1 MIRTAAV
8 PRPIR
13 IGVAAVGVAGAFAL
27 AGCAASDTAT
37 EPTTDATATAT
48 PESSTTPTPAASAS
62 EEASSSS
69 TYADGTYTAEGSYAT
84 PESVETIAVT
94 VTLEDDI
101 ITAVEVTGDPQ
112 KPRVR
117 GVSGPV
123 HRRDR
128 RCGRRPG
135 HRRDLGQP
143 RRRVFAHERRLQP
156 GDRHDQVRSGRPE
169 RVSASSGSVA
179 SPAGD
184 STRSARPGR
193 SRRPSRSDA
202 DAARRGRTT

>member
-37 EPTTDATATAT
+37 EPTTDATATAA

-84 PESVETIAVT
+84 PETVETIVVT
-94 VTLEDDI
+94 VTLENDI
-101 ITAVEVTGDPQ
+101 ITAVDVTGDPQ
-112 KPRVR
+112 KPESEEYQGRFIGGIADVVVGQDIDQISVSRVA
-117 GVSGPV
+117 GSSLTSGGFNQAI
-123 HRRDR
+123 DTIKS
-128 RCGRRPG
+128 
-135 HRRDLGQP
+135 
-143 RRRVFAHERRLQP
+143 E
-156 GDRHDQVRSGRPE
+156 
-169 RVSASSGSVA
+169 
-179 SPAGD
+179 
-184 STRSARPGR
+184 
-193 SRRPSRSDA
+193 
-202 DAARRGRTT
+202 AA